1 MLKGN
6 IDCLT
11 LVRHSFYGAPRS
23 RISVADCVVFFF
35 FFAPRLLNYK
45 SFTDVRL
52 PRVFFLAIFF
62 ANQQYHSQYWWL
74 RRLHHF
80 TFHIRR
86 EYFFFCFL
94 LFWLFPIKWHS
105 RLSNRYGTLV
115 ILARALSRERELVDA
130 YMSSGSSRIGRLH
143 LDNCTRLAPLRVR
156 FVWCGQS
163 THSIQMHNSCSA
175 FLFCISVGQSEVIQS
190 YFIALLILH
199 VSNVWRRICSGG
211 NRNIM
216 S

>member
-1 MLKGN
+1 MYEAKYKKNAFQVFQVPANEQANGWRKKKAQTRNCMLKGN

-86 EYFFFCFL
+86 EYFFFVFSSSDY
-94 LFWLFPIKWHS
+94 FQ
-105 RLSNRYGTLV
+105 SNGIPAYRIVMALWWYW
-115 ILARALSRERELVDA
+115 RA
-130 YMSSGSSRIGRLH
+130 H
-143 LDNCTRLAPLRVR
+143 
-156 FVWCGQS
+156 
-163 THSIQMHNSCSA
+163 
-175 FLFCISVGQSEVIQS
+175 
-190 YFIALLILH
+190 
-199 VSNVWRRICSGG
+199 
-211 NRNIM
+211 
-216 S
+216 